1 PCKGL
6 EPNLEENIRAYLAQD
21 YRDYEVIFVTETE
34 SDPAHGIVSRIV
46 KQSRRASWMVVA
58 GEAKDCGQKVHNLV
72 AAIEMLD
79 SIDRRAEV
87 LVFAD
92 SDVCPPREWLSELV
106 APLADKQIG
115 ATTGF
120 RWYLPARSGI
130 TSLLLSVWNS
140 SALSLL
146 GERSSLAWGGSMSI
160 RRDNFEKLE
169 IKNRGE
175 GALRDDYVLTAA
187 IGEAKQRIKF
197 VPRCLVASHSGVTF
211 NELLEFSTRQIRITR
226 IYSPRVWKL
235 TAFTHVLYNFT
246 FWGGL

>member
-1 PCKGL
+1 MSIFFTFLGILLLLQSIFALANALRLANYCRRTRLTRSSRYQPKSVVIVPCKGL

-120 RWYLPARSGI
+120 RWYLPAR
-130 TSLLLSVWNS
+130 
-140 SALSLL
+140 
-146 GERSSLAWGGSMSI
+146 
-160 RRDNFEKLE
+160 
-169 IKNRGE
+169 
-175 GALRDDYVLTAA
+175 
-187 IGEAKQRIKF
+187 
-197 VPRCLVASHSGVTF
+197 
-211 NELLEFSTRQIRITR
+211 
-226 IYSPRVWKL
+226 
-235 TAFTHVLYNFT
+235 
-246 FWGGL
+246 